1 MAHYLNE
8 KSAQAP
14 FASSAPMPTSPD
26 TLLLDAWRRAEAA
39 TYVPKPILEVAPP
52 PPDHQPLPPPTYS
65 AVDRVMTDAVRVQ
78 ITRAE
83 ARADAQSALAYEARS
98 NLTSV
103 QAELESERDANAR
116 LREELVRL
124 RTKHQEET
132 YKNTSLRRALKDA
145 QEEASTMRKQRDHW
159 HEGCERAV
167 VGRDAAVRA
176 AVALRELLRDAPGYT
191 NGAAVELLRA
201 QLAAAQQMQLQQMR
215 TAVAV
220 KQQSS
225 PGSPPTA
232 PVEAA
237 LAARLEALERQMQSL
252 SPGGPP

>member
-8 KSAQAP
+8 KAQAP

-132 YKNTSLRRALKDA
+132 HKNTSLRRALKDA

-176 AVALRELLRDAPGYT
+176 ADRASCCATRLAIRMVRRSNSTRAARG
-191 NGAAVELLRA
+191 GAAD
-201 QLAAAQQMQLQQMR
+201 
-215 TAVAV
+215 AVAAEADFAASS
-220 KQQSS
+220 SS
-225 PGSPPTA
+225 PRPE
-232 PVEAA
+232 V
-237 LAARLEALERQMQSL
+237 RLPRRWRRRSQRGWRRSSGKCRACRREGRRD
-252 SPGGPP
+252 